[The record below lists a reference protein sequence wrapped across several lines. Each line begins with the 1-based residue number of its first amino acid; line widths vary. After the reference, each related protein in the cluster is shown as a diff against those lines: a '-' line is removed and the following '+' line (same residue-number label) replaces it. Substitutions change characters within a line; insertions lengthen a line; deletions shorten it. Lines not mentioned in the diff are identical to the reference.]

1 MNQFARSSEFE
12 RNLSPVKRTRT
23 KLADGRE
30 LLYFAADG
38 ENVSAPPDPRS
49 LPPVSKSSQ
58 LRWDPLLDEWV
69 MMASHRQNRTFMP
82 ARDDCPLCPSRD
94 SRQTE
99 IPASEYTVV
108 IFENRFPSLS
118 TEAHLEEVD
127 VHHPLVAVRPGFGRC
142 EVVCF
147 TSDHNARFA
156 DLTPEQARLVV
167 DAWADRTTELSTLDG
182 VEQIFCFESRG
193 REIGVTL
200 SHPHG
205 QIYAYPFVTPRT
217 RRMLDVTR
225 RYRERTG
232 RDLHSDVVAA
242 ERRAG
247 VRVLAETEHWVA
259 FVPAAARW
267 PVEVHLYPLRRVRTI
282 PELDDA
288 ERDDFARLYLDVLR
302 RFDRLYDSPLPYI
315 SAWHQAPIT
324 DDEDL
329 SYLHLQLFS
338 VRRSAD
344 KLKYLA
350 GSESGMNAFI
360 TDVLPEDVAQRLRE
374 V

>member
-1 MNQFARSSEFE
+1 M
-12 RNLSPVKRTRT
+12 KRTRT
-23 KLADGRE
+23 TLADGRD
-30 LLYFAADG
+30 LLYFAADD
-38 ENVSAPPDPRS
+38 EPTPPAPPDLRD
-49 LPPVSKSSQ
+49 LPPVSTASQ

-69 MMASHRQNRTFMP
+69 MMASHRQHRTFMP
-82 ARDDCPLCPSRD
+82 ARDECPLCPSRQG
-94 SRQTE
+94 RRTE
-99 IPASEYTVV
+99 IPAADYTVA

-118 TEAHLEEVD
+118 TEAHPDTGD
-127 VHHPLVAVRPGFGRC
+127 VAHPLVDVRPGYGRC

-156 DLTPEQARLVV
+156 DLEPRQARLVV
-167 DAWADRTTELSTLDG
+167 DAWADRTTELSSLDG
-182 VEQIFCFESRG
+182 VEQVFCFESRG

-217 RRMLDVTR
+217 RRMLEVAR
-225 RYRERTG
+225 RHRERTG

-242 ERRAG
+242 ERAG
-247 VRVLAETEHWVA
+247 SRVLAETAHWVA

-267 PVEVHLYPLRRVRTI
+267 PVEVHLYPLRRVGTI
-282 PELDDA
+282 PELTGE

-302 RFDRLYDSPLPYI
+302 RFDRLYDAPLPYI
-315 SAWHQAPIT
+315 SAWHQAPVT

-329 SYLHLQLFS
+329 SRLHLQLFS

-360 TDVLPEDVAQRLRE
+360 TDVLPEDVARRLRE

>member
-1 MNQFARSSEFE
+1 M
-12 RNLSPVKRTRT
+12 KRTRT
-23 KLADGRE
+23 RLADGRE

-38 ENVSAPPDPRS
+38 ETVPTQPDPRE
-49 LPPVSKSSQ
+49 LPPVSTASQ

-82 ARDDCPLCPSRD
+82 ARDECPLCPSSD
-94 SRQTE
+94 GRQTE
-99 IPASEYTVV
+99 IPAPEYTVA

-118 TEAHLEEVD
+118 TGAHLDDVD
-127 VHHPLVAVRPGFGRC
+127 VRHPLVDVRPGFGRC

-156 DLTPEQARLVV
+156 DLTPAQARLVV
-167 DAWADRTTELSTLDG
+167 DAWADRTTELSALDG
-182 VEQIFCFESRG
+182 VEQVFCFESRG

-217 RRMLDVTR
+217 RRMLDVAR
-225 RYRERTG
+225 RHRERTG
-232 RDLHSDVVAA
+232 RDLHADIVAA
-242 ERRAG
+242 ERAAG
-247 VRVLAETEHWVA
+247 LRVIAETAHWVA

-267 PVEVHLYPLRRVRTI
+267 PVEVHIYPLRGVGTI

-288 ERDDFARLYLDVLR
+288 ERDDFAVLYLDVLR
-302 RFDRLYDSPLPYI
+302 RFDRLYDAPLPYI
-315 SAWHQAPIT
+315 SAWHQAPT
-324 DDEDL
+324 GDDENL
-329 SYLHLQLFS
+329 SRLHLQLFS

-360 TDVLPEDVAQRLRE
+360 TDVLPEDVAHRLRE